1 MPRVQYFATKADYEL
16 LVASN
21 ELFSNLY
28 FVPDTSYPEKAYTF
42 FKGLLSLP
50 DLGTVVSKKYFDGPR
65 YWVFPEQPK
74 IRLRATPPIEGQRW
88 YDLDGRSFKVAIQLT
103 PNGVFRKKTV
113 ICGWI
118 EANNSTGD
126 TTRLYRQISKAFGH
140 VYEKS
145 KYFGSVIYVG
155 ADALALQERGGRLT
169 GNPNLP
175 PTDDFKR
182 MKKA

>member
-65 YWVFPEQPK
+65 Y
-74 IRLRATPPIEGQRW
+74 
-88 YDLDGRSFKVAIQLT
+88 
-103 PNGVFRKKTV
+103 
-113 ICGWI
+113 
-118 EANNSTGD
+118 
-126 TTRLYRQISKAFGH
+126 
-140 VYEKS
+140 
-145 KYFGSVIYVG
+145 
-155 ADALALQERGGRLT
+155 
-169 GNPNLP
+169 
-175 PTDDFKR
+175 
-182 MKKA
+182 